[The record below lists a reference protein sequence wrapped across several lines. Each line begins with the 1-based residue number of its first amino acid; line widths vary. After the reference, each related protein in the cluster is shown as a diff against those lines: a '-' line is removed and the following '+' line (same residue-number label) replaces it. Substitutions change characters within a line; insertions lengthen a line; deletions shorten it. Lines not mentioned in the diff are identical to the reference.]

1 MSATPTSVLE
11 TEQACGLG
19 PEHRPDTA
27 ASQAGVF
34 SNGCAMDLPAED
46 DEGAVEYKRMLV
58 SPSRERFEE
67 LVTQLKY
74 RMAAGHG
81 EALYQLGYDNDGKAR
96 GISDAG
102 MDASLATLKRM
113 AAELAAEATT
123 VLRCRAREGDVAQV
137 LVRCKPRNCEEFTDL
152 RICVSGNVDAG
163 KSSLLGVLCG
173 NGQLDNGRGLSRA
186 QVLTHKHELE
196 TGRTSAISTQLMG
209 FDAAGR
215 VVNYASSGSVRHLS
229 WADIVAQSC
238 KLITFSDLAG
248 HERYLKTTM
257 FGLTAHAPDYCMMVV
272 ALNQGVL
279 RMTREHLAIALA
291 LKVPVFAVLTKSDLA
306 PDTVAERTV
315 QDLSKM
321 LKSPGARKVPVL
333 VKTLEDVSMCAKN
346 IPDDRVVPMF
356 AVSNVTGEGLDLL
369 RAFLNLI
376 PLRHD
381 WSEHGKSALTE
392 FTIDEHFMVTGVGT
406 VVSGVCLRGSVC
418 QGQAVYLGPDG
429 LGRFTRIS
437 IKSVHYKRVPA
448 QRLVAGQSGSLA
460 LKKVRREKVRKGMV
474 ILSLSAA
481 NNAACI
487 SAQPP
492 PTASHPAAPSC
503 VIEFEAEVVLM
514 YHSTSVRVGYQ
525 PILHCST
532 IRQAA
537 QVTAMD
543 RELVRM
549 GERARLQFRFLYR
562 PEWLHVGDRFCFRE
576 GRTKGIGHVTQLV
589 ERWTR
594 ELAPGF

>member
-215 VVNYASSGSVRHLS
+215 VVNYASSGSRSGRTREIPQDHHVR
-229 WADIVAQSC
+229 ADGARARLLHDGGGAQSGRAAHDPRAP
-238 KLITFSDLAG
+238 SHRAG
-248 HERYLKTTM
+248 AQGAGVRGAHQER
-257 FGLTAHAPDYCMMVV
+257 
-272 ALNQGVL
+272 
-279 RMTREHLAIALA
+279 
-291 LKVPVFAVLTKSDLA
+291 
-306 PDTVAERTV
+306 
-315 QDLSKM
+315 
-321 LKSPGARKVPVL
+321 PGARHGGRAHRAGPEQDAQVARRAQSAGAG
-333 VKTLEDVSMCAKN
+333 EDVGGREHVREEHPGRPGGAHVCLYGH
-346 IPDDRVVPMF
+346 RRRHGGVRG
-356 AVSNVTGEGLDLL
+356 VSPRLG
-369 RAFLNLI
+369 
-376 PLRHD
+376 
-381 WSEHGKSALTE
+381 
-392 FTIDEHFMVTGVGT
+392 
-406 VVSGVCLRGSVC
+406 VSGPGGVSGAGRPGALYPHLHQVGALQAGAGAATGGRPVGIVGVEESAPREGAQGHGDSV
-418 QGQAVYLGPDG
+418 
-429 LGRFTRIS
+429 
-437 IKSVHYKRVPA
+437 A
-448 QRLVAGQSGSLA
+448 QRGQQRGLHQ
-460 LKKVRREKVRKGMV
+460 RT
-474 ILSLSAA
+474 AA
-481 NNAACI
+481 A
-487 SAQPP
+487 
-492 PTASHPAAPSC
+492 H
-503 VIEFEAEVVLM
+503 
-514 YHSTSVRVGYQ
+514 R
-525 PILHCST
+525 
-532 IRQAA
+532 
-537 QVTAMD
+537 
-543 RELVRM
+543 
-549 GERARLQFRFLYR
+549 
-562 PEWLHVGDRFCFRE
+562 
-576 GRTKGIGHVTQLV
+576 
-589 ERWTR
+589 
-594 ELAPGF
+594 LAPGGAKLRDRVRGGSGADVPQHQRARRVSAHSALQHHSSGRAGDRHGPRTGAHGRARPPPVSLPVPTRVAACGRPVLFPGGPHQGHRARDAVGGAVDAGTRARFLEYAYS